1 MKNLFAIAF
10 IVLSSISFGQE
21 QMTRI
26 LFILDASNS
35 MNAKW
40 GAQTRIDAAKELLAK
55 TVDDISDIPNLEI
68 GLRVY
73 GHQSPIT
80 ATFQDCNDTKL
91 EVPFGKDNFGQV
103 KARIKSI
110 QAKGTTPIA
119 RSLEAAAGD
128 FPDNTSRNIIIL
140 ITDGL
145 EACDNDPC
153 VIAKKLKDKGVN
165 VTPFVIGLGMDL
177 SYLEKFNCIGTYA
190 DAETKEAFTKVLENI
205 VSKAL
210 LNTTVQINLN
220 DINKSP
226 KETDVTMFLYEAG
239 TTNLKYTYTHTI
251 NKFGHPDTLI
261 IDPKLKYDLV
271 VNTTPRVEKK
281 NISIQRNVHNTIIV
295 DAPQGYLKIRFSN
308 ADRQYQI
315 DARIMQTGSNITL
328 NTQKISETDKY
339 IVGKYDLEILTLP
352 RIYITT
358 DIEQSSTSTI
368 NISAPGFLNYN
379 SGQAVVGQ
387 IFSQNSNGSWDWVC
401 NLNENSRTGQWQL
414 QPGAYRIVYRQ
425 SQLKSSTYTMEQN
438 FRINSNKTVS
448 LKL

>member
-1 MKNLFAIAF
+1 MKKILVIAF
-10 IVLSSISFGQE
+10 VLLGSIGFGQE
-21 QMTRI
+21 QKTRI

-40 GAQTRIDAAKELLAK
+40 GAQTRIDAAKELVAK
-55 TVDDISDIPNLEI
+55 TVDDLNDVPNLEI
-68 GLRVY
+68 ALRVY

-91 EVPFGKDNFGQV
+91 EVPFAENNFSQV
-103 KARIKSI
+103 KARIRSI

-128 FPDNTSRNIIIL
+128 FPDNTSRNVIIL

-153 VIAKKLKDKGVN
+153 VIAQKLKDKGVK

-177 SYLEKFNCIGTYA
+177 SYLEKFDCIGTYA
-190 DAETKEAFTKVLENI
+190 DAETKESFTKVLENI

-220 DINKSP
+220 DIYKKPS
-226 KETDVTMFLYEAG
+226 ETDVTMFLYKAG
-239 TTNLKYTYTHTI
+239 TTELKYTFTHTI
-251 NKFGHPDTLI
+251 NKFGHPDTLV
-261 IDPKLKYDLV
+261 IDPALSYDLV

-281 NISIQRNVHNTIIV
+281 NIKIQRNIHNTIQV
-295 DAPQGYLKIRFSN
+295 DAPQGNLMIRFSN
-308 ADRQYQI
+308 AAKQYQI
-315 DARIMQTGSNITL
+315 EARIMQEGSNITL

-339 IVGKYDLEILTLP
+339 LVGKYDIEILTLP

-358 DIEQSSTSTI
+358 DIEQSSTATI
-368 NISAPGFLNYN
+368 NIQAPGFLRYT
-379 SGQAVVGQ
+379 SGQEVVGQ
-387 IFSQNSNGSWDWVC
+387 IFTENTNGTWDWVC
-401 NLNENSRTGQWQL
+401 NIGEHSKSGEWQL

-425 SQLKSSTYTMEQN
+425 KQLKSSTYTMEQN
-438 FRINSNKTVS
+438 FRINSNKTVA
-448 LKL
+448 LRL